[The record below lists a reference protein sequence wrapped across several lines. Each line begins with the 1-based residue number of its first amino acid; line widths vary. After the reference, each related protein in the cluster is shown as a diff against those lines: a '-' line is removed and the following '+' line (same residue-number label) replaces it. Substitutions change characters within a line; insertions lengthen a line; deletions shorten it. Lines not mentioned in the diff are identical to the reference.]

1 MLIAHGVYNYD
12 TWESPEGELTEQ
24 ISLSRDLLSFRGSVL
39 YGYSALKANTKGL
52 SDETKDCFAQEII
65 YSDPVSDYSQIKIE
79 GSTDVVTTA
88 YVYTLRGHADP
99 ALPFTLNGKKVSRD
113 KSGDFEVQIPLSMG
127 ENRLLLKSGDNK
139 KTITVTRE

>member
-1 MLIAHGVYNYD
+1 MS
-12 TWESPEGELTEQ
+12 SPIPSKLTEQ